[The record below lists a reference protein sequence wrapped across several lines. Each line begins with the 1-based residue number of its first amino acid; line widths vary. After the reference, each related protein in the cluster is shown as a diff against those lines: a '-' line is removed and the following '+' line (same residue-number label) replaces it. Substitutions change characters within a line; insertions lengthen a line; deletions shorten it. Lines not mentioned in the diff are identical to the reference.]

1 MSNNSAVQ
9 SEATTAATAEAT
21 SGSATAAAA
30 STPPRAAAAAPR
42 NANVFAGAMSAQTQ
56 FVIGTV
62 ESLVLCRHD
71 HERGN
76 GERFFVS
83 PAAAAAAH
91 APQHHEESS
100 PPPTAS
106 AAASSSSRAAEACAN
121 CRKAVSYGH
130 KCVKCGKSVHS
141 EPIGCGTT
149 HMGDDERALLCA
161 KCSPSSTAAAAAQAQ
176 AKVAAAVQV
185 GNNDGSATVNATS
198 ASPLAI
204 DELTAA
210 LKTLN
215 TRISAPV
222 ARAQLAAN
230 YHHVA
235 QKEEHEEKHV
245 NTYKLAWRVYDPCF
259 DKEKQADL
267 ALKIGTP
274 LRTPAKHSKHDANV
288 MKCYSMFAKQ
298 WPAEFPNGLPFDME
312 AQEKKRIEDKIE
324 AEKQKKRAARRRRAT
339 MPRKKKAKKAATPR
353 ADPDDDV
360 DDKLLLDDSDDDE
373 GDDDDKPDWRG
384 GDSGEEEDDSG
395 DEESLDV
402 VIGLAESLELL
413 KALEAA
419 RSVPM
424 HNEMVID
431 QSFANLQA
439 ASSSRRRL
447 LSQMSKD
454 GTCTVCGEHVAHVD
468 STRQSRLDHLRACAE
483 KTAAAA
489 TDEDDE
495 GSAEEWVVVKV
506 VCEERDD
513 DTGQIL
519 FETLWQSGE
528 TTFEPLA
535 SFVNADGT
543 YTAQL
548 SEYLKTKRQQK

>member
-1 MSNNSAVQ
+1 MQ
-9 SEATTAATAEAT
+9 SEATTSAAAAEVT
-21 SGSATAAAA
+21 SGSASAAAGGGSDA
-30 STPPRAAAAAPR
+30 PMRPAAGAAAPR

-71 HERGN
+71 HERGD
-76 GERFFVS
+76 GERLVVS
-83 PAAAAAAH
+83 PAAAVQPAAAAAAH

-100 PPPTAS
+100 SPPT
-106 AAASSSSRAAEACAN
+106 AAASSSSHAAAAEVCSN
-121 CRKAVSYGH
+121 CGEAVSYGH

-161 KCSPSSTAAAAAQAQ
+161 KCSASPTTAA
-176 AKVAAAVQV
+176 
-185 GNNDGSATVNATS
+185 
-198 ASPLAI
+198 PLAI
-204 DELTAA
+204 DEVTAA

-215 TRISAPV
+215 ARISAPA

-235 QKEEHEEKHV
+235 QKEAHEKKYI
-245 NTYKLAWRVYDPCF
+245 NTYKLAWHVYDPCF

-288 MKCYSMFAKQ
+288 MKCYSMFAKY
-298 WPAEFPNGLPFDME
+298 WPADFPNGLPFDME

-324 AEKQKKRAARRRRAT
+324 AEKEKKRAAARARRRRAT
-339 MPRKKKAKKAATPR
+339 AKPKKKKAKMVATAN

-360 DDKLLLDDSDDDE
+360 DDKLLLDDSDDHE
-373 GDDDDKPDWRG
+373 DDDDDESDDEPSRLHERAY
-384 GDSGEEEDDSG
+384 DSGAEEDDED
-395 DEESLDV
+395 DEESLDGL
-402 VIGLAESLELL
+402 IGLAESLELL

-419 RSVPM
+419 RSVPL

-454 GTCTVCGEHVAHVD
+454 GTCTVCGEHVAHLN
-468 STRQSRLDHLRACAE
+468 STRQSRLEHLHACAE
-483 KTAAAA
+483 KAAAAAA
-489 TDEDDE
+489 TNDDVGAAADER
-495 GSAEEWVVVKV
+495 SEEWVVLKV
-506 VCEERDD
+506 AGEERDD

-519 FETLWQSGE
+519 FETHWQTGE
-528 TTFEPLA
+528 TTLEPLA

-548 SEYLKTKRQQK
+548 SEYLKTRRQQK